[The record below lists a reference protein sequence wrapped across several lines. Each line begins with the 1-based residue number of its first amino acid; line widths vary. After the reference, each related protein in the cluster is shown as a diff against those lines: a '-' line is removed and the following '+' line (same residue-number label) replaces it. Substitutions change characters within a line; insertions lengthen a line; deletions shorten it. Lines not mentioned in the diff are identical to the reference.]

1 MSAEGETLQ
10 AFTETDLIRQ
20 VEVGISE
27 RYHPTDDPIDSPM
40 KNPVH
45 LSIGQEHIP
54 VAIRM
59 AAGEDAH
66 AYATHRAH
74 AAYLAWGGDL
84 DGMIAELHGKAT
96 GCAGGWGGSMH
107 LIDEKVGFMGTSAIV
122 GSSLSY
128 AVGDAFAAKLDGS
141 TRPTVAFVGD
151 AVPETGQFWE
161 ALNFS
166 ILHDLNLMIVIEN
179 NELATATIR
188 SDRQPDQGRSDRQPG
203 SAGLLE
209 PFFYM
214 KPWETPFYFAR
225 VQDTFSELEF
235 QASEMFKNS
244 SGVKVLWVDTV
255 RMAEHVGPEYNLDSH
270 DRLDELRSKAVE
282 LWDDITITKIEESNK
297 RKVTRAFIRAE
308 RAPWPQ
314 IPWEPL
320 GAPIR

>member
-1 MSAEGETLQ
+1 MSEAGESLQ

-20 VEVGISE
+20 VEVAISE
-27 RYHPTDDPIDSPM
+27 RYHPSDDPTDSPM

-59 AAGEDAH
+59 AVGEDAH

-107 LIDEKVGFMGTSAIV
+107 LIDEGAGFMGTSAIV

-141 TRPTVAFVGD
+141 DRATVAFVGD

-166 ILHDLNLMIVIEN
+166 ITHKLNLMIVIEN
-179 NELATATIR
+179 NELATSTIR
-188 SDRQPDQGRSDRQPG
+188 SDRQPEG
-203 SAGLLE
+203 AGMLE
-209 PFFYM
+209 PFFRM
-214 KPWETPFYFAR
+214 KPYESPFYFAGSG
-225 VQDTFSELEF
+225 DNFNDLNFAAT
-235 QASEMFKNS
+235 EMFRNS
-244 SGVKVLWVDTV
+244 SSVKVLWVDTV
-255 RMAEHVGPEYNLDSH
+255 RMAEHVGPKYDISSH
-270 DRLDELRSKAVE
+270 DRLDEIEMEASRYWPLSELDNVRSLNANRIK
-282 LWDDITITKIEESNK
+282 
-297 RKVTRAFIRAE
+297 RAFIRAE
-308 RAPWPQ
+308 RAPWPTKT
-314 IPWEPL
+314 WEEL
-320 GAPIR
+320 GAPTE